1 MAMYKRYIV
10 ELGTG
15 VDLHGIDV
23 NKAAKKAVK
32 DAVSHGCLCGLVEIL
47 GITDTDKSIKIDLLI
62 ASPYPEMIDTEE
74 VKKEIPFGKVNIEVK
89 NGGLEV
95 KGVSE
100 ESFGLG
106 DKIVMV
112 NASLT
117 LYVDVD

>member
-1 MAMYKRYIV
+1 MYKRYIV

-23 NKAAKKAVK
+23 NKAAKKAVN

-47 GITDTDKSIKIDLLI
+47 SITDTNKSIKIDVLI
-62 ASPYPEMIDTEE
+62 ASPYPERIDTEE
-74 VKKEIPFGKVNIEVK
+74 IKREIPFGKVNIEVK

-100 ESFGLG
+100 ESFGPG

-117 LYVDVD
+117 VNVDVD